1 MNRLKKGFT
10 IVELLVVVAIIA
22 LLIAILLPAIGKA
35 RDAALI
41 TQSLGNLRNMVA
53 ACNAYGADYN
63 DRQYTAVPDEVG
75 LYGNWGAACGGIVAT
90 QCIPQMVLGWDSG
103 GGLWGYWIAG
113 QPARCASWP
122 GTCGNFIVYQACDY
136 WGGSWLGSWRLT
148 NCKAFNSYV
157 NGRYYDKAF
166 WAPKDRITLEPVQK
180 YFDSPVEFGYDQI
193 NYAEPTYCWS
203 PAAMWSPDVLSWCRR
218 QGVTGNCQGGGTA
231 VTARPGAA
239 PQAATMPGAYKSP
252 SASMAQY
259 PSLKWRMW
267 EHQWLQNREG
277 GEVNPAFNTPT
288 PWFFN
293 HGYNSAPAV
302 MCFDGHTQVV
312 SIAGIQQDNDLASSQ
327 GGKPIWFSSIAGS
340 TDGYYSNASYDML
353 VYRPGSAAVAAGVA
367 TVDGIL
373 GRDML
378 RIGD

>member
-10 IVELLVVVAIIA
+10 IVELLVVVSIIA

-90 QCIPQMVLGWDSG
+90 QCIPQMVLGWDTG

-113 QPARCASWP
+113 QAPRCAGWP

-136 WGGSWLGSWRLT
+136 WGGTWLGSWRLT

-203 PAAMWSPDVLSWCRR
+203 PAAMWSPDVLAWCRR
-218 QGVTGNCQGGGTA
+218 LGVTANCQGNA
-231 VTARPGAA
+231 NCATARPGAA

-293 HGYNSAPAV
+293 HGYNSAPAT
-302 MCFDGHTQVV
+302 MFFDGHTQVV
-312 SIAGIQQDNDLASSQ
+312 SIAGIQQDNDLATSQ
-327 GGKPIWFSSIAGS
+327 GGKPIWFSSIAGN

-353 VYRPGSAAVAAGVA
+353 VYRPGAAAVAAGVA